1 MRLLAPLLL
10 ALLGA
15 LVGLGVRALLAP
27 RSPAPPAAIA
37 GAVGGFS
44 ALVLRD
50 VLEMDVAMFGG
61 LTGGLAGGLVTVAT
75 GAAIAAL
82 PVVLLGLRR

>member
-1 MRLLAPLLL
+1 MRLLAPVLL

-27 RSPAPPAAIA
+27 RSPAPSAAIA
-37 GAVGGFS
+37 GAVGGIS

-50 VLEMDVAMFGG
+50 LLNLDVALFGG
-61 LTGGLAGGLVTVAT
+61 LTGGLVGGLVTVVT
-75 GAAIAAL
+75 GAAITAL
-82 PVVLLGLRR
+82 PVVLFGLRR